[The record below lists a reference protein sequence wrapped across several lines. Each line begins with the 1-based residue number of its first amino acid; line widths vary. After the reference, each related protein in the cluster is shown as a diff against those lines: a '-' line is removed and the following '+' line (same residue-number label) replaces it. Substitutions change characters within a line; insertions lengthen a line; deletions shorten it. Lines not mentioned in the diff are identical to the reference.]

1 MKTISSTILTHEN
14 RFLRMMNIKSDN
26 TSVNV
31 YISYPKNE
39 KGPGIL
45 VLHAWWGLN
54 KFVKELSDRLAGE
67 GFFVVAPDLY
77 EGKVAT
83 TIEKAEEYANQVD
96 SNVVNPKLQETVD
109 FLVNHESCSNSEI
122 AVLGISLGAAW
133 ANWLAN
139 NKADEINK
147 VILFY
152 GTGTPE
158 FSDVKATYLC
168 HFADNDPYEESE
180 WVQQFLDS
188 MKKSGVEFTKY
199 VYPETHH
206 WFFESD
212 NKEYFKKEQ
221 SELAWKRTL
230 KFLHK

>member
-1 MKTISSTILTHEN
+1 MVLS
-14 RFLRMMNIKSDN
+14 MMNIKLDKN
-26 TSVNV
+26 SVNAYV
-31 YISYPKNE
+31 SYPKNN

-54 KFVKELSDRLAGE
+54 KFVKELSDRLAEE
-67 GFFVVAPDLY
+67 GFFVAAPDLY
-77 EGKVAT
+77 NGKVAT

-96 SNVVNPKLQETVD
+96 SNIVNPKLQGTVD
-109 FLVNHESCSNSEI
+109 FIVNNESCTSSKI

-133 ANWLAN
+133 ASWVAN
-139 NKADEINK
+139 NRPDEIDK
-147 VILFY
+147 VVLFY
-152 GTGTPE
+152 GTGAPE
-158 FSDVKATYLC
+158 FSKVKASYLC

-188 MKKSGVEFTKY
+188 MKKSGVKVTDY
-199 VYPETHH
+199 VYPDTHH

-212 NKEYFKKEQ
+212 NTEYYKKEQ

-230 KFLHK
+230 EFLLKK